1 MNFLHRVSLMTS
13 LALATFSV
21 ATAADSQPK
30 ESSGDRE
37 QLAFPG
43 AEGFGRFAQGGRGGD
58 VYHVTNLDDQG
69 AGSLRDAVLTAKGPR
84 TIVFD
89 VSGTIRL
96 KTRLEIT
103 NSYLTIA
110 GQTSPGEGITLRENS
125 LYIKDANHII
135 VRYIRIRLGDQ
146 NDQHKAMDAIT
157 TDDVD
162 HLIFDHITA
171 SWGIDGNHDLRRGSH
186 FTLQW
191 SIYAEALNKSVHEKG
206 EHAMLSSFRDLTG
219 SISLHHNLF
228 ASSRDRHPS
237 LGSSSKTKPDA
248 VVDFRNNVIFNV
260 TGTTNVGNC
269 HINFIN
275 NFYRAGLDTPKN
287 HQPIAAK
294 SGKDGAKLQLFMR
307 GNFFEDQPAFTAN
320 NYAAIDFE
328 RWSKGGYARSIL
340 DEIRVNREF
349 EIGDA
354 RPHTDTAQIAFEK
367 VLSSAGASLRRDAA
381 DARIVQ
387 GVRDKT
393 NRLIDSQQQ
402 VGGWPA
408 LKAGQALSD
417 ADRDGMPDEWE
428 RRRSLNPADP
438 NDGNGDHNHDGFTN
452 LEEYLNSLVR

>member
-1 MNFLHRVSLMTS
+1 MKTLRWSLTLFVAL
-13 LALATFSV
+13 LASGE
-21 ATAADSQPK
+21 ATADANSASEK
-30 ESSGDRE
+30 DRQ

-58 VYHVTNLDDQG
+58 VYHVTNLDDKG
-69 AGSLRDAVLTAKGPR
+69 PGSLRDAVVTAMGPR

-96 KTRLEIT
+96 KTRLEIN

-110 GQTSPGEGITLRENS
+110 GQTAPGEGITLRENTF
-125 LYIKDANHII
+125 YIKNANHII

-146 NDQHKAMDAIT
+146 NDRQKAMDAIT

-171 SWGIDGNHDLRRGSH
+171 SWGIDGNHDLRRGAN

-191 SIYAEALNKSVHEKG
+191 SIYAEALNKSIHQKG

-275 NFYRAGLDTPKN
+275 NFYRPGMDTPEN
-287 HQPIAAK
+287 HLPIAAK
-294 SGKDGAKLQLFMR
+294 SGKNGGTLQLFMS
-307 GNFFEDQPAFTAN
+307 GNFFEDQQTFTAN

-328 RWSKGGYARSIL
+328 RWSKGGYARTTL

-354 RPHTDTAQIAFEK
+354 RPRTDTAQTAFEK
-367 VLSSAGASLRRDAA
+367 VLKSAGASLRRDAA
-381 DARIVQ
+381 DARVVQ

-393 NRLIDSQQQ
+393 NRLINSQEE
-402 VGGWPA
+402 VGSWPQ
-408 LKAGQALSD
+408 LHSVPPPSD
-417 ADRDGMPDEWE
+417 RDGDGMPDKWE
-428 RRRSLNPADP
+428 MRRGLNPDDSA
-438 NDGNGDHNHDGFTN
+438 DGNRDRDQDGYTN
-452 LEEYLNSLVR
+452 LEEYLNSLVPVQ